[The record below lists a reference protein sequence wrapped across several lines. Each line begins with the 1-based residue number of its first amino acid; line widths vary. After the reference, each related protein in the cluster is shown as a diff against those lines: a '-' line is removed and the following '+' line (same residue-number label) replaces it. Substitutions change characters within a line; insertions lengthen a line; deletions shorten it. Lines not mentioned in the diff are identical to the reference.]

1 MNSTDTEP
9 ASATPEDSS
18 TGSIDTESGRGLRRS
33 LLGKNPA
40 LRILA
45 ICAVILLLQYM
56 RDVLIPFVLAA
67 VLFYA
72 LDPLVDRL
80 QHWRVPR
87 VLGAAFA
94 IFALVGAVGG
104 LAYGISD
111 NVIEVINEVPAATQ
125 KLRATMRANR
135 NRPPGAMEKL
145 QQAATELD
153 KTAAEVAGPS
163 ETPAGVVRVQ
173 VEEPAVGL
181 SEYIRWGPAGVMSIA
196 GGVVMVLFLAYFLLV
211 TDDLFKRRLVE
222 VMGPTLTH
230 QKLTVQVLN
239 EIATQ
244 IEAFLMV
251 QIFTSVLVGVLTW
264 LALWWIGLSNAV
276 VWGLAAGIL
285 NSIPYFG
292 PLIVT
297 GGLAL
302 IAYMQ
307 FGTVPMALTVAGIAL
322 LITALEGWI
331 LTPLLMSRV
340 AQINAVAIF
349 AGLLFWSWLWGLWG
363 MLLAVP
369 IMMALKAAC
378 DRVEDLRPI
387 GKLLED

>member
-363 MLLAVP
+363 TLLAVP

>member
-1 MNSTDTEP
+1 VNSTDTEP

-111 NVIEVINEVPAATQ
+111 DVIEVINEVPAATQ

-181 SEYIRWGPAGVMSIA
+181 GEYIRWGPAGVMSIA

-239 EIATQ
+239 EIAVQ

-302 IAYMQ
+302 IAYVQ

-363 MLLAVP
+363 TLLAVP
-369 IMMALKAAC
+369 IMMALKATC